1 MFMDF
6 ELAGKDFVGPT
17 DRSYWVVPG
26 RFAAGAYPNPAPWN
40 NKAGRL
46 LDAGINVFV
55 NLTQDYPGGTDAHM
69 DRYDIR
75 ATDRHA
81 VVVRR
86 QIEDNGVTTET
97 EMVTTLDVIDRHLA
111 HGCNVY
117 VHCWGGSGRTGTVVG
132 CWLRR
137 HGYASP
143 DEVIDL
149 LRTLRRRGDRKG
161 GYKPTP
167 QTGAQ
172 HRMVESWVTGA

>member
-1 MFMDF
+1 MFMDLH
-6 ELAGKDFVGPT
+6 LAERGEIGPT

-26 RFAAGAYPNPAPWN
+26 RLAAGAYPNPVGYDD
-40 NKAGRL
+40 KLSRL
-46 LDAGINVFV
+46 LDAGINLFV

-69 DRYDIR
+69 ERYDVP

-81 VVVRR
+81 IVVRR
-86 QIEDNGVTTET
+86 QITDNGVTTAA
-97 EMVTTLDVIDRHLA
+97 EMVITLDVIDHHLG

-137 HGYASP
+137 HGYGAA

-161 GYKPTP
+161 GHYDTP
-167 QTGAQ
+167 QTWAQ
-172 HRMVESWVTGA
+172 HRMVESWSSGG

>member
-75 ATDRHA
+75 ATDR
-81 VVVRR
+81 RS
-86 QIEDNGVTTET
+86 
-97 EMVTTLDVIDRHLA
+97 
-111 HGCNVY
+111 
-117 VHCWGGSGRTGTVVG
+117 W
-132 CWLRR
+132 
-137 HGYASP
+137 YAA
-143 DEVIDL
+143 
-149 LRTLRRRGDRKG
+149 R
-161 GYKPTP
+161 
-167 QTGAQ
+167 
-172 HRMVESWVTGA
+172 